1 MEENNDKI
9 KINKDE
15 KENIGNKEDIN
26 QIQEKNISI
35 IIKQDEI
42 KEENNISEN
51 IRRNSRK

>member
-15 KENIGNKEDIN
+15 KENIENKEDIN
-26 QIQEKNISI
+26 QIQEKNISV
-35 IIKQDEI
+35 IIKKDEI